1 MISCLYLLTVY
12 VKNRWISTVFG
23 FQPCYKAAKLVGKT
37 MHIFSAAFA
46 LKKNYSSSHRR
57 VSFCSFQPTWPPW
70 RQLQTSRRIITCT
83 HLNFKFSETL
93 PSWMP
98 CTQLRTFLGPAFRS
112 LHSALALEAELLEPR
127 PEPPS
132 CLFTIEPALNTAW
145 QIVGV
150 KNRTGWSPSKAR
162 PANFTSSRFMNLS
175 CKYLNN
181 LPKVELLQ

>member
-1 MISCLYLLTVY
+1 MISCLYLLTLY
-12 VKNRWISTVFG
+12 VKNWWISTVFG

-37 MHIFSAAFA
+37 MHIFSAAFPF
-46 LKKNYSSSHRR
+46 KNNYSSSHRR
-57 VSFCSFQPTWPPW
+57 VSFVPFNQHGRRDVSFK
-70 RQLQTSRRIITCT
+70 ITCT
-83 HLNFKFSETL
+83 HLNYKFSETL

-98 CTQLRTFLGPAFRS
+98 YTQLRTFLGPAFRS

-150 KNRTGWSPSKAR
+150 KNRTGRSPSKAR

>member
-37 MHIFSAAFA
+37 MHIFSAAFPF
-46 LKKNYSSSHRR
+46 KKNYSSSHRR
-57 VSFCSFQPTWPPW
+57 VSFVPFNQDGRCDVSFK
-70 RQLQTSRRIITCT
+70 ITCT
-83 HLNFKFSETL
+83 HLNYKFSETL

-98 CTQLRTFLGPAFRS
+98 YTQLRTFLGPAFRS
-112 LHSALALEAELLEPR
+112 LHSALALEVELLGQNR

-132 CLFTIEPALNTAW
+132 CLFTMEPALNTAW

-150 KNRTGWSPSKAR
+150 KNRTGLNCWKSKA
-162 PANFTSSRFMNLS
+162 SKL
-175 CKYLNN
+175 YI
-181 LPKVELLQ
+181 